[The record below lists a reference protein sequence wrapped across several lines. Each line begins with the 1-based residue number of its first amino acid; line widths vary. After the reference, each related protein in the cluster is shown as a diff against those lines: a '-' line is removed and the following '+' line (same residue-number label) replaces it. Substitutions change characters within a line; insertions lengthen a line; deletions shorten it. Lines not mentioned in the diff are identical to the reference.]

1 MLVANADKHE
11 LCHSE
16 ELPEAEFE
24 GLGEDEI
31 IQLKRR

>member
-11 LCHSE
+11 LCQIE
-16 ELPEAEFE
+16 EVTEAEFD

-31 IQLKRR
+31 TQLKRR